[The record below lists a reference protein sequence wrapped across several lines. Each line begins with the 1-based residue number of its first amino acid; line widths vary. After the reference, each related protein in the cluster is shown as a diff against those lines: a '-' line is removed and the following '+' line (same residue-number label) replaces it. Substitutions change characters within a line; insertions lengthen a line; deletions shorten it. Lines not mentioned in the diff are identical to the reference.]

1 MRSIDHLDA
10 RDSMNRSVAEICKEE
25 NTSFEQVFYILMLS
39 LPLNQPLASVYFI
52 NNKTFD
58 KLLEYIIHSKLTDNF
73 LDFLFALL
81 LLFIILLMYA
91 VMVEKTEKVQNHFKD
106 SYLG

>member
-1 MRSIDHLDA
+1 MRNIDHLDA

-73 LDFLFALL
+73 LDFLFA
-81 LLFIILLMYA
+81 FIMNAFFLYSYI
-91 VMVEKTEKVQNHFKD
+91 HFVKQ
-106 SYLG
+106 